1 MPVDRRIGV
10 RYIGLG
16 KVDTMP
22 KDAGNSHAELVI
34 LSLLEGGRMYG
45 YAISKEVSRR
55 SDEQLR
61 LTPGVLYP
69 ILKEM
74 EAGGLIVA
82 EWEEIKSDRREK
94 DEAEGEGRRRKWYKL
109 SAKGRKRLTKQVES
123 HKAWRSI
130 IDLFISPGR
139 GGEKQQGAES

>member
-1 MPVDRRIGV
+1 
-10 RYIGLG
+10 
-16 KVDTMP
+16 
-22 KDAGNSHAELVI
+22 
-34 LSLLEGGRMYG
+34 MYG

-94 DEAEGEGRRRKWYKL
+94 DDAEGRRRKWYKL
-109 SAKGRKRLTKQVES
+109 SAKGRKRLTKQVEA

-130 IDLFISPGR
+130 IDLFIVPGR
-139 GGEKQQGAES
+139 TGEHEQGVER